1 MKGGNLPDNH
11 HVIRVVPYS
20 KLDKDE
26 EGQPTGGL
34 LFSAF
39 QRRESEDGL
48 SVTWLEYFA
57 GHDHGK
63 KVERAVHGIRASN
76 YKPGGKA
83 AFAIGMV
90 GKIKELCRAQKHK
103 VRIIHAPVDDNKAH
117 AEVRQIPRDDH
128 VLLDALAT
136 ADWMTIVFNSK
147 VDAGSSPAP
156 DAPAEQS

>member
-1 MKGGNLPDNH
+1 MKGDNLPDEH

-34 LFSAF
+34 LYSAF
-39 QRRESEDGL
+39 QRRDTEDGL
-48 SVTWLEYFA
+48 SVTWLEYFV
-57 GHDHGK
+57 GNDHGK

-83 AFAIGMV
+83 AFAIGNV
-90 GKIKELCRAQKHK
+90 GKIKQLCRAQNHT

-117 AEVRQIPRDDH
+117 SEVRQIPRDDQ
-128 VLLDALAT
+128 VLLEALAT
-136 ADWMTIVFNSK
+136 ADWMEVVFNSTI
-147 VDAGSSPAP
+147 AGGSNPSP
-156 DAPAEQS
+156 DTPAEQS